1 MRGGTQAIHTRSLDG
16 ASDPDL
22 RGPEVDDAH
31 EAPPLGG
38 LVARRYRLSRLLG
51 RGGHGGVWEALDSL
65 TGTTVAVKVL
75 GDDASTSQVRRE
87 VSALRLLRVPGV
99 VRLFD
104 EGVDRGSGFLVME
117 RVEGRAFPGAPAEPS
132 WPALAGITAGLL
144 ETLARVHAMGVVH
157 RDIKPGNVLI
167 DERGRSTVLD
177 FGLALGALGDRSL
190 KTNMAGTPAY
200 MAPEQLDG
208 RAVTAHADL
217 FAVGVMLYE
226 ALAGRLP
233 HEAPNFW
240 ALMYAKINTDPPP
253 LRSIAPSVPEPIAR
267 VIDRMI
273 AREPH
278 DRPGS
283 AAEVL
288 RLLRG
293 DLVVRES
300 HDDSPRLGDDSVL
313 DALFES
319 VAKGRSVDLAGPR
332 GSGRTRALRLL
343 AERLRSDGVAVVD
356 SLRDE
361 RVLGSLAEVG
371 RARPTEE
378 VAGVA
383 RRVAERMSH
392 GVVLL
397 IDDADLLDHWT
408 AQVVDAVRPHAVV
421 VRALTEADEGAAT
434 VHLRPLTE
442 GALRSLF
449 EGSERVFRLPSD
461 AARSL
466 WMRTDGWPARVSEE
480 LNAWVRAGI
489 ARRTGERF
497 SVDRETLDRLDAGLR
512 VAPLLPGTVAARKT
526 LPPRPVLPE
535 RLEDLLA
542 WLALAWPETSVGTL
556 AAATGQPEP
565 ALEADLSRLEA
576 RGAARRLPHGRWEP
590 TLAASDHCA
599 WDHARR
605 RAAHRAL
612 AIALP
617 GGADHRLVHL
627 VASADVEH
635 ADAQIAR
642 EIVHETMTLARRRA
656 AKGNLGQAIAALSEG
671 LLAARRAGPL
681 GESEVE
687 LLTVWVEMAL
697 DEGTPRA
704 LDRVYYELGRSGTRT
719 EAHGR
724 LESLVE
730 AALCC
735 RADGA
740 RGLDLIEA
748 MPAFGSLSLELRR
761 QSVRLLAARR
771 CATEREEAVVA
782 EATAWASTLSDDA
795 ARSRAVEWLGRHRYR
810 QQRWAEA
817 AAAFEEA
824 IPLTR
829 DPTRRLSLTTGAA
842 IALLEHLQHGD
853 AMVHARRLQEMA
865 LAHRHSYYAC
875 RAEYLIRTSAY
886 RGAEPLRTDWELA
899 DLAAQVGE
907 PDLEAL
913 VCMTEAAVAWREG
926 ELEGARELSQRAH
939 TIWAASG
946 WIWGDA
952 LVRALGWLTGVP
964 HGPREV
970 AELGRWAMGCPLP
983 RVGLQV
989 LGMIAMVDGG
999 AGPEACAAA
1008 RRHAAG
1014 IPEAHWDV
1022 RFEILSVR
1030 EALQA
1035 MA

>member
-1 MRGGTQAIHTRSLDG
+1 VRGGTQEIHTRSLDG
-16 ASDPDL
+16 SNGPDL
-22 RGPEVDDAH
+22 LAPDVDDPA
-31 EAPPLGG
+31 EVPPLAGM
-38 LVARRYRLSRLLG
+38 VARRYRLTRLLG

-75 GDDASTSQVRRE
+75 GDNASTSQVRRE

-117 RVEGRAFPGAPAEPS
+117 RVEGTAFPGALTERS

-144 ETLARVHAMGVVH
+144 ETLARVHAIGVVH

-177 FGLALGALGDRSL
+177 FGLALGALGDRSIEARL
-190 KTNMAGTPAY
+190 AGTPAY

-208 RAVTAHADL
+208 REVTAHADL

-226 ALAGRLP
+226 ALSGRLP
-233 HEAPNFW
+233 HESPNFW
-240 ALMYAKINTDPPP
+240 ALMYAKINTDPAP
-253 LRSIAPSVPEPIAR
+253 LRSVAPSVPEAIAM

-273 AREPH
+273 AREPR

-288 RLLRG
+288 RMLRG

-300 HDDSPRLGDDSVL
+300 HGDPPRLGDDSVL
-313 DALFES
+313 DALFEAA
-319 VAKGRSVDLAGPR
+319 AKGRSVDLVGPR
-332 GSGRTRALRLL
+332 GSGRTRTLRVL
-343 AERLRSDGVAVVD
+343 AERLRGSGVTVVD
-356 SLRDE
+356 SPRDASA
-361 RVLGSLAEVG
+361 LGALAEG
-371 RARPTEE
+371 GHA
-378 VAGVA
+378 VA
-383 RRVAERMSH
+383 
-392 GVVLL
+392 LL
-397 IDDADLLDHWT
+397 LDDADLLDHRT
-408 AQVVDAVRPHAVV
+408 AQVVDAARSHAAV
-421 VRALTEADEGAAT
+421 VRALTEADDSAAT
-434 VHLRPLTE
+434 VYLRPMTE
-442 GALRSLF
+442 VALRSLF
-449 EGSERVFRLPSD
+449 DGSERVFRLPSD
-461 AARSL
+461 AARAL
-466 WMRTDGWPARVSEE
+466 RARTEAWPARVSEE
-480 LNAWVRAGI
+480 LSAWVRAGI

-526 LPPRPVLPE
+526 LPPRPMLPE

-556 AAATGQPEP
+556 AAATGRREP
-565 ALEADLSRLEA
+565 ALEADLSQLEA
-576 RGAARRLPHGRWEP
+576 RGAARLLHDGRWEP
-590 TLAASDHCA
+590 TLAVSDHCA

-617 GGADHRLVHL
+617 AGADQRLVHL
-627 VASADVEH
+627 VASADVEQ
-635 ADAQIAR
+635 ADARIAH
-642 EIVHETMTLARRRA
+642 EIVLETMTRARRRA
-656 AKGNLGQAIAALSEG
+656 ASGDLGEAIAALSEG

-687 LLTVWVEMAL
+687 LLAVWVEMAL

-719 EAHGR
+719 EAQGR

-740 RGLDLIEA
+740 RGLELIEA

-771 CATEREEAVVA
+771 CAIEREAAVVA
-782 EATAWASTLSDDA
+782 EATAWASTFSDDA
-795 ARSRAVEWLGRHRYR
+795 ARSRAAEWLGRHRYR

-817 AAAFEEA
+817 VAAFEEA

-842 IALLEHLQHGD
+842 IALFENLQHGD
-853 AMVHARRLQEMA
+853 AMAHARRLHEMA
-865 LAHRHSYYAC
+865 LSHRNSYYAC

-886 RGAEPLRTDWELA
+886 RGAEALRTDWELV

-926 ELEGARELSQRAH
+926 ELDGARELSLRAH

-946 WIWGDA
+946 WTWGDA
-952 LVRALGWLTGVP
+952 LVRALAWLAG
-964 HGPREV
+964 GPRGPSEL

-989 LGMIAMVDGG
+989 LGMIAMVEGG
-999 AGPEACAAA
+999 AGPEARAAA

-1022 RFEILSVR
+1022 RFEILSAR
-1030 EALQA
+1030 EALGA
-1035 MA
+1035 TV